1 MSLSG
6 TTATVVNSIE
16 VYQLAVVN
24 KSPCIMLVH
33 NHTDGALEP
42 SEKDKEITRNLIE
55 GGKLL
60 NIQVLDHLII
70 SDEGYYSFLE
80 QGLIEE
86 DAGVGEIGGTDEG

>member
-1 MSLSG
+1 M
-6 TTATVVNSIE
+6 
-16 VYQLAVVN
+16 AVVN